1 MQTHTRPHAR
11 NMARTLC
18 AGISNQAKDQFYR
31 DNQDIIPQVEW
42 LDTLDGRTCPSCA
55 GLSRQRYNTEEP
67 HPVPPLHPQCRC
79 VLIPVTELTDLG
91 EDVPRAAANADF
103 DAEAKRMYEEK
114 YPQKHFED
122 LAPSTREQNRH
133 KAIHEYEERTGKPAF
148 TRAPGSMTFAE
159 FFEQS
164 SEQFKKDWLKPG
176 KYALYKSGKYPITAF
191 IPPHPDRA
199 FGVKQLKEMDIKS
212 FRTGTVYQASGFI
225 KRKSVGI
232 IADTQADFPEGYEYQ
247 PLKSYYDAAQKG
259 EKEFIKKLREK
270 SPEKEVIAVWD
281 ADTGKVHCVA
291 MGVHNK
297 VTFEYPEPNA
307 IAIHNHPEG
316 TTPSL
321 QDFNIFASG
330 RMKKMQIITKEG
342 SFVLTS
348 SGGDAILDIEEIN
361 KRFHKISGEERDSIS
376 FDEWEKVLEG
386 SQYAIQNIPHRNN

>member
-1 MQTHTRPHAR
+1 
-11 NMARTLC
+11 MARTLC

-55 GLSRQRYNTEEP
+55 GLSRKRYKTEEP

-79 VLIPVTELTDLG
+79 VLLPVTELTDLG

-122 LAPSTREQNRH
+122 LAPSTREQYRH

-199 FGVKQLKEMDIKS
+199 FGVKQLKEMDIDSFKGVKWVKS
-212 FRTGTVYQASGFI
+212 RLF
-225 KRKSVGI
+225 
-232 IADTQADFPEGYEYQ
+232 
-247 PLKSYYDAAQKG
+247 
-259 EKEFIKKLREK
+259 
-270 SPEKEVIAVWD
+270 
-281 ADTGKVHCVA
+281 GK
-291 MGVHNK
+291 
-297 VTFEYPEPNA
+297 TDIPEPSFEIKGMRG
-307 IAIHNHPEG
+307 IAE
-316 TTPSL
+316 
-321 QDFNIFASG
+321 QM
-330 RMKKMQIITKEG
+330 RQIIGTEKVDLKGITDENM
-342 SFVLTS
+342 
-348 SGGDAILDIEEIN
+348 ANRIN
-361 KRFHKISGEERDSIS
+361 KALYNIQKKYPDFFLSGVRTDTTLKTNEPAAVNWFNELLLNPDYI
-376 FDEWEKVLEG
+376 
-386 SQYAIQNIPHRNN
+386 NNLLATYQKYPVGNGKYILR